1 MFLDRKRTAILGVC
15 LLRAR
20 FSPQV
25 KLPVQKIGRG
35 KLNFFSP
42 NIMRNEIERRSVTE
56 QRVSHKQYTYQK
68 DRRMKRLTLSLIL
81 FKIYFLSCSKFLS
94 DLKIVAIASVLKEKR
109 IATIL

>member
-1 MFLDRKRTAILGVC
+1 MFLDRTCTLVLSVC

-20 FSPQV
+20 LSPQV

-35 KLNFFSP
+35 KLIFFSP

-68 DRRMKRLTLSLIL
+68 DHRIKRLTLSLIL
-81 FKIYFLSCSKFLS
+81 FKMNFLSCSKFPS
-94 DLKIVAIASVLKEKR
+94 DLKIVAIASILKEKR
-109 IATIL
+109 IAGIL